1 MRFRPPALAVAGLAA
16 ALALVSSAGG
26 AVESGTIV
34 ANRGAA
40 GVVLGMTRAQVVAK
54 LGKPLYENANGFMQY
69 AKRNLFD
76 VYLDTTSKRVRL
88 IGVSGPRFC
97 TARRVCMLTRN
108 GIARLRAQYGSA
120 LRRFTDE
127 TGEIGYELRGRLGGK
142 PVFTTFFPD
151 RPTPSGRIVQIF
163 IGYR

>member
-1 MRFRPPALAVAGLAA
+1 MRFRSPALAAAGLAA
-16 ALALVSSAGG
+16 ALTLASSTGA
-26 AVESGTIV
+26 AVERGTIV
-34 ANRGAA
+34 TNRGAA

-69 AKRNLFD
+69 AKQNLFD
-76 VYLDTTSKRVRL
+76 VYVDRTSKRVRL

-97 TARRVCMLTRN
+97 TVRGVCMLTRN
-108 GIARLRAQYGSA
+108 GIARLRAQYGAA

-127 TGEIGYELRGRLGGK
+127 TGEVGYELRGRFGGK

-151 RPTPSGRIVQIF
+151 RPRPSGRVVQVF